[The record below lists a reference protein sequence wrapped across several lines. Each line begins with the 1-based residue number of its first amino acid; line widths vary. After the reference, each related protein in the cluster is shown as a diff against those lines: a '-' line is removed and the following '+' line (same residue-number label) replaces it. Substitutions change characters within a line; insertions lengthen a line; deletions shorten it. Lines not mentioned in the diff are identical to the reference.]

1 MSLKSPLLVLC
12 AILLFQT
19 AAGSPFE
26 SKPRKAKA
34 TLDLYEFVNPAL
46 EKQLAQIA
54 DSCFSDDADFLIL
67 SLFPQRTLYAD
78 LPDIDPEQGAPC
90 NALLETYH
98 SYYNGYECGQRFFS
112 RITSCVK
119 IGKRLCL
126 LEDTVPG
133 ILRRTGQRI
142 TEQHPAS
149 DFVCICAEEERYLLL
164 GSDALV
170 QRVYPIFCLVPDGP
184 IDTILFTLPNQPPQ
198 FPNGDVALS
207 RWIALRIQ
215 WPDNLPLVLATFTV
229 ELDGS
234 VSDIQA
240 PPSVKDTS
248 KRAFVESL
256 RPIIPSMPRWTP
268 GKIYGKTV
276 RSSSSF
282 WLKRP

>member
-1 MSLKSPLLVLC
+1 MSLKSPLLVFC
-12 AILLFQT
+12 AILLFHS

-26 SKPRKAKA
+26 SKPRKVKA

-46 EKQLAQIA
+46 EKQLAQIS
-54 DSCFSDDADFLIL
+54 DSCFSDDTDFLIL

-170 QRVYPIFCLVPDGP
+170 QRVYPVSSLVPDGL
-184 IDTILFTLPNQPPQ
+184 IDTILFIIPDTLPQ
-198 FPNGDVALS
+198 FPGGNDALS
-207 RWIALRIQ
+207 RWVARHAQ
-215 WPDNLPLVLATFTV
+215 WPDRIQRVYATFTV
-229 ELDGS
+229 ERDGT
-234 VSDIQA
+234 VSDIQ
-240 PPSVKDTS
+240 PPQTIKNPSE
-248 KRAFVESL
+248 RAYIESL
-256 RPIIPSMPRWTP
+256 RPLIPSMPRWTP
-268 GKIYGKTV
+268 GKAYGRTV
-276 RSSSSF
+276 RSNILIR
-282 WLKRP
+282 LKRP